1 MSIQSPSTACVSAE
15 EVASAMNLAFAQFL
29 SDEPTAM
36 MLMSS
41 QTSNNSNSNH
51 YPSTLTTTSID
62 SNNNNSN
69 ATNANSSSAI
79 FFGSQHRHRR
89 PPTPY
94 AIATDYTDESPTSSL
109 PRYKTIVKLTTSST
123 QAPLECSST
132 DLPTMSNDLTDYS
145 GFLIA
150 TPSQSSTT
158 SSTTTT
164 TTTSTVHCKKRSISN
179 EYDFSPSITNQKRFR
194 STTVT
199 SNWISDESDDDE
211 SESVQTTVTN
221 STTTT
226 AAAIAA
232 AVTASLLTAN
242 NHNNTTTTLSVIREN
257 DPATTTT
264 NEFYDFTIDPTEP
277 ELVDLTIPSPAQHHR
292 RTLEI
297 VPDESFSDDDNDEEQ
312 IRRQQINKAEQ
323 PKATS
328 STSTSAPRSTN
339 NCHSLRPITYQSPHH
354 QQQSAFF
361 PVFHH
366 QYQQQQLNFHSHRPS
381 HHRQVFLRRGN
392 SATLCTSDTSRSHR
406 HQPEHCNTTPL
417 AFRSNHPQPYPPVPL
432 HHHHLPYPINPYGCR
447 ASPHTPTVVCPS
459 NSSSTIQPNTGH
471 LQNSSLPSSF
481 ILYPPQQEQ
490 IAAAAAAAAA
500 AVAVSST
507 LNSNPHYIAPIPNS
521 TNHHIP
527 HYHHP
532 HHLRLS
538 YQQQANQERQRRRQ
552 INDYHNQHHISA
564 LFQRQQQPASSNI
577 QAHVTIQAT
586 PPTTTSTTN
595 SYHLTFGPGMHL
607 SIGSTTASQPNS
619 TTNNSAQQVNNGWPP
634 ILFRPLRNPL
644 IVRGQQFLG
653 AERAEHVVEELLRM
667 EEQLIGTTQQ
677 GANINMGATQEQIN
691 KTTLAYKYH
700 KRKQQY
706 VDVIDSS
713 QVEKCTICLCEFDEN
728 EDVRR
733 LPCMHLFH
741 IPCVDRWLSTNR
753 RCPICRIDIEYK
765 GDFIDYG
772 C

>member
-1 MSIQSPSTACVSAE
+1 MSIQSPSTACVSPE

-41 QTSNNSNSNH
+41 QSSNNSNSNH
-51 YPSTLTTTSID
+51 YPSTSTTTSVD
-62 SNNNNSN
+62 NNNNNSN
-69 ATNANSSSAI
+69 MTHTNSSSAI
-79 FFGSQHRHRR
+79 FFGSQRRHRR

-94 AIATDYTDESPTSSL
+94 AITTDYTGESTTPSL

-123 QAPLECSST
+123 QSPLECSSS
-132 DLPTMSNDLTDYS
+132 DLPTTSNELNDYS
-145 GFLIA
+145 GFLITA
-150 TPSQSSTT
+150 PSQPSTSSSTIT
-158 SSTTTT
+158 TCTTTT
-164 TTTSTVHCKKRSISN
+164 PTVNRKKRSISN
-179 EYDFSPSITNQKRFR
+179 EYDYPSSISNQKRFR
-194 STTVT
+194 SSTITP
-199 SNWISDESDDDE
+199 NWISDESDDDD
-211 SESVQTTVTN
+211 SEQIQTVATN

-242 NHNNTTTTLSVIREN
+242 NHNNTTTLSVVREN
-257 DPATTTT
+257 DLTTTAR
-264 NEFYDFTIDPTEP
+264 NEFYDFTIDSTEP

-312 IRRQQINKAEQ
+312 IQRQQINKVEQ
-323 PKATS
+323 PTATS
-328 STSTSAPRSTN
+328 SSSTSVSRPTG
-339 NCHSLRPITYQSPHH
+339 NCHSLRSITHQSPHH
-354 QQQSAFF
+354 QQQSAFI

-366 QYQQQQLNFHSHRPS
+366 QYQQQFNFHRHS
-381 HHRQVFLRRGN
+381 HHSLRRGN
-392 SATLCTSDTSRSHR
+392 SATLCTSDNGHSHR
-406 HQPEHCNTTPL
+406 RQSEHCNGASL
-417 AFRSNHPQPYPPVPL
+417 IFRSNHPQPYPPPPP
-432 HHHHLPYPINPYGCR
+432 HHHLSHPINPYGCR
-447 ASPHTPTVVCPS
+447 VAPRNPTVVCPS
-459 NSSSTIQPNTGH
+459 NSSSAIQPNANH

-481 ILYPPQQEQ
+481 ILYPQEEH

-507 LNSNPHYIAPIPNS
+507 LNSNPHYITPIPNG

-538 YQQQANQERQRRRQ
+538 YQQQANQERQRQRQ
-552 INDYHNQHHISA
+552 IIDYQNHHHVNA
-564 LFQRQQQPASSNI
+564 MFQQQQQQSASSNI

-607 SIGSTTASQPNS
+607 SIGSSTTSQANS
-619 TTNNSAQQVNNGWPP
+619 TTNHPAQQVNNGWPP

-653 AERAEHVVEELLRM
+653 SERAEHVVEEFLRM
-667 EEQLIGTTQQ
+667 EEQLNGTMQQ
-677 GANINMGATQEQIN
+677 GGGVNMGATQEQIN
-691 KTTLAYKYH
+691 KTTLAHKYH

-706 VDVIDSS
+706 IDITESS
-713 QVEKCTICLCEFDEN
+713 HLEKCTICLCEFDEN

-741 IPCVDRWLSTNR
+741 IPCVDRWLSTSR